1 MFVRLGEHYAS
12 VEAAIGA
19 LGELPEWKTKG
30 IIAEAKN
37 RLCVLAIQSLQESMN
52 LAVEATTAASAD
64 EPKKGGKKKD
74 DDRVDV
80 AEPVLAAIKHARSL
94 KSDVVSPKVATH
106 DIPKTRKK
114 KKIPVSPHKLK
125 SIKSHTKFIQVGLWI
140 ERADAYLLESALGE
154 LEACLRPEN
163 ADEAAEVS
171 SN

>member
-114 KKIPVSPHKLK
+114 KKYQSAHINSNPSNLTLNLSRLDCGSNERMHTCWKARSGNWKPVSGPKTR
-125 SIKSHTKFIQVGLWI
+125 TKQ
-140 ERADAYLLESALGE
+140 R
-154 LEACLRPEN
+154 R
-163 ADEAAEVS
+163 
-171 SN
+171 